1 MIQMG
6 STLMV
11 TMVLYDVG
19 LTVYKPIH
27 RQRIEFAPIILEPT
41 VFNSVPLLYL
51 VTVKRGRGL
60 RWYVMMLPEMC
71 TSSNKGQE
79 VALHLCQVI

>member
-1 MIQMG
+1 MIHIFQAFQTVQLYQEQLMMSYLMMMMMMRMVMIQMG

-27 RQRIEFAPIILEPT
+27 RQRI
-41 VFNSVPLLYL
+41 
-51 VTVKRGRGL
+51 
-60 RWYVMMLPEMC
+60 
-71 TSSNKGQE
+71 
-79 VALHLCQVI
+79 

>member
-1 MIQMG
+1 MMSYLMMMMMRMVMIQMG

-27 RQRIEFAPIILEPT
+27 RQRI
-41 VFNSVPLLYL
+41 
-51 VTVKRGRGL
+51 
-60 RWYVMMLPEMC
+60 
-71 TSSNKGQE
+71 
-79 VALHLCQVI
+79 